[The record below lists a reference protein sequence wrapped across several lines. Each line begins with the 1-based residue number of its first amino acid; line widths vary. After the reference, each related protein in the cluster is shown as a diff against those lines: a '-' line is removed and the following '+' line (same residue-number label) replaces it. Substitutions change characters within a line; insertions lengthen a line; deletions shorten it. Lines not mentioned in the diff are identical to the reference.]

1 MNTLEIKAQCLR
13 IYDEKG
19 LRSVKAFL
27 NKMKVYFWFETYE
40 FGLDTNR
47 RAQSRK
53 NKFLSEKLPSNTMR
67 FHYYN
72 KGITSNGWM
81 YNMLRGCE
89 ILILPT
95 AQEYRIYTK
104 DVGNVRLVLE
114 AMDDVLECDVYAI
127 TTPKPYARIV
137 TKKPINL
144 RNILKDFE
152 IMDIEKRPAK
162 A

>member
-1 MNTLEIKAQCLR
+1 MNTKDIKAQCLE
-13 IYDEKG
+13 IYKEKG
-19 LRSVKAFL
+19 LRAVKALL
-27 NKMKVYFWFETYE
+27 NRLKIYFWFETYE
-40 FGLDTNR
+40 FGLDTNK
-47 RAQSRK
+47 RAGARK
-53 NKFLSEKLPSNTMR
+53 GKFLAERLPSNTMR
-67 FHYYN
+67 FHYCN
-72 KGITSNGWM
+72 KGVTSNGWM
-81 YNMLRGCE
+81 YNVLRGCE

-127 TTPKPYARIV
+127 TTAKPYARIV